1 MSKDK
6 PTYRIIT
13 EQELQDYLSG
23 KLSPSRSHDLEWQ
36 ALHSAMEGDA
46 LEGWESHDAVY
57 LMYDMT
63 LLRERLA
70 RKPSRKAGIWMA
82 VAAAVLLIIGVGYVF
97 KFLLSEEVEKKP
109 IALKEEVDLP
119 QEESVV
125 VVEIAPIVEA
135 ESESVAGLANQEKA
149 ISQKPQP
156 KAKVEKPEEE
166 LIALSNTPSNKEIV
180 AFNVEVLQ
188 EENFEM
194 EDLAMVEMEIPVE
207 EIRSKKQAKMD
218 IQSSSNATRAVSRSA
233 SAPMSEGTYTVFG
246 VVTNEYD
253 EPLSGV
259 SIVVKGSHL
268 GTATDIDGYFSIDL
282 QGEKKTLEFQFI
294 GYATAERI
302 VNNEGAIKVRLNQD
316 MLALEEVVVRGH
328 SAQSRSD
335 VTGSVST
342 AARDDFANSYEK
354 AYPSNGWDALA
365 IDLENNKKM
374 PEEALKKGIAGRVKL
389 KLTISSRG
397 EITNIEVKKGLG
409 YGCDEE
415 AIRLIKS
422 TGMWVPARQNDEAV
436 ESTQT
441 YRINFP

>member
-46 LEGWESHDAVY
+46 LEGWESHDAAY

-82 VAAAVLLIIGVGYVF
+82 VAAAVLLIIGVGYVV

-109 IALKEEVDLP
+109 IALQKEKQSKHRDSLAIAQVAPVFPEKSVEVK
-119 QEESVV
+119 
-125 VVEIAPIVEA
+125 A
-135 ESESVAGLANQEKA
+135 ANKPKKEKKT
-149 ISQKPQP
+149 KPP
-156 KAKVEKPEEE
+156 TIEKPEEDM
-166 LIALSNTPSNKEIV
+166 IALNTAPVVQPMSEEIV
-180 AFNVEVLQ
+180 L
-188 EENFEM
+188 EESFEM

-207 EIRSKKQAKMD
+207 EIRSKKQAKID
-218 IQSSSNATRAVSRSA
+218 IQSSRNATGAVSRSA

-246 VVTNEYD
+246 VVTDEYD
-253 EPLSGV
+253 EPLPGV
-259 SIVVKGSHL
+259 SIVVKGSDL
-268 GTATDIDGYFSIDL
+268 GTATDIEGYFSIDL

-316 MLALEEVVVRGH
+316 MLALEEVVVRGY

-342 AARDDFANSYEK
+342 VARDDFANSYEK